1 MPGRAEG
8 GVSRLSYGSFH
19 MTLDLSGRVAVV
31 TGASRGIGYFIAK
44 ELAAAGAHVI
54 AVARTVGGLEE
65 LDDQIK
71 AESAR
76 TGRGQA
82 TLVPLDLADMAG
94 IDRLGGAI
102 HERWGKLDILV
113 ANAAVLGVISPIGHV
128 EAKTFEKVMTINV
141 TATWRLIRSVDP
153 LLRLSDAGRAI
164 ILSSSSAH
172 SARAFWAPYAASK
185 AAVETMMRSW
195 AHETESLPLRIN
207 AADPGA
213 TRTAMRAQAMPGE
226 DPETLPHPSEIARRI
241 VPLASPD
248 LKETG
253 LIFQAAHNRFVAYRQ
268 PEPLFT
274 GL

>member
-1 MPGRAEG
+1 
-8 GVSRLSYGSFH
+8 

-31 TGASRGIGYFIAK
+31 TGASRGIGYFIAR
-44 ELAAAGAHVI
+44 ELAAAGAHVV

-65 LDDQIK
+65 LDDAIK
-71 AESAR
+71 AD
-76 TGRGQA
+76 GRGQA

-113 ANAAVLGVISPIGHV
+113 ANAGILGVISPIGHV
-128 EAKTFEKVMTINV
+128 EAKTFDKVMTVNV

-164 ILSSSSAH
+164 IMSSNAAH

-195 AHETESLPLRIN
+195 AHETESLPLRVN

-226 DPETLPHPSEIARRI
+226 DPETLPHPSEIAKRI

-253 LIFQAAHNRFVAYRQ
+253 LIFQARHSRFVAYRQ
-268 PEPLFT
+268 PE
-274 GL
+274 

>member
-1 MPGRAEG
+1 
-8 GVSRLSYGSFH
+8 
-19 MTLDLSGRVAVV
+19 MTPPLDLSGRVAVV
-31 TGASRGIGYFIAK
+31 TGASRGIGYFIARG
-44 ELAAAGAHVI
+44 LAAAGAHVI

-71 AESAR
+71 
-76 TGRGQA
+76 TGGGQA

-113 ANAAVLGVISPIGHV
+113 ANAAVLGVIAPIGHV

-164 ILSSSSAH
+164 VLSSSLAH

-185 AAVETMMRSW
+185 AAVEAMTRSW
-195 AHETESLPLRIN
+195 AHETENLPLRVN

-213 TRTAMRAQAMPGE
+213 TRTAMRAQAVPGE
-226 DPETLPHPSEIARRI
+226 DPETLPYPSEIAKRI
-241 VPLASPD
+241 VPLASPT

-253 LIFQAAHNRFVAYRQ
+253 LIFQAKHNRFVAYRQ
-268 PEPLFT
+268 PE
-274 GL
+274 